1 MVSVKRDCFWAC
13 NYYNNILTA
22 DEYKDITA
30 AKVTESKKLVGPT
43 IASINPLDKMN
54 MHSEEF
60 LSGVRGLAAKLNVG
74 EHHNHLIVL
83 EAVARV
89 IYGKLRPEAL
99 LQSLPQ
105 GTAFPI
111 KEGDKCA
118 FDDKDVDQ
126 AAKILRLLQ
135 IQVSLPSTL
144 KWRALN
150 CN

>member
-1 MVSVKRDCFWAC
+1 MVSVKKGWYRFTILP
-13 NYYNNILTA
+13 NNIFTV

-30 AKVTESKKLVGPT
+30 AKVTESKKLVDPT
-43 IASINPLDKMN
+43 IASTNPLDKMN
-54 MHSEEF
+54 MHSEDF

-83 EAVARV
+83 EAVSRV
-89 IYGKLRPEAL
+89 IYGNLRPEAL
-99 LQSLPQ
+99 LQSLPH

-135 IQVSLPSTL
+135 IQVRTISTI
-144 KWRALN
+144 WH
-150 CN
+150 